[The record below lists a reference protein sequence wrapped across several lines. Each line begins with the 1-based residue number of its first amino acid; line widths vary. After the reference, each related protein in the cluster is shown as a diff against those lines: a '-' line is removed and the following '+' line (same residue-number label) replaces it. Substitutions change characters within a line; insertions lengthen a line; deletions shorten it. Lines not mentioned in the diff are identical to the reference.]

1 MDKEFLNDILV
12 QMDIMQ
18 TGCGSFDGL
27 EVIGE
32 FEYLP
37 EAQTIVQ
44 QRANGSSAREA
55 VTQAFAARFDA
66 AKLSPEQREEHLVQL
81 TEKLEEQDRLEV
93 FRQLKPVLVN
103 QRIDVNTMSLLLWQ
117 ADPMGTCC
125 NMNEGM
131 SNEYYSIADGI
142 VELLDSGER
151 FEIALDKV
159 FEESFWEQCLQAE
172 HRVARVQSLVN
183 NVNAL
188 IAKSN

>member
-18 TGCGSFDGL
+18 TGCGCFDGL
-27 EVIGE
+27 KVSGE

-103 QRIDVNTMSLLLWQ
+103 RRMDVNTMSLLLWQ
-117 ADPMGTCC
+117 ADLMGTGC
-125 NMNEGM
+125 NIQEGM
-131 SNEYYSIADGI
+131 ADEYSSEADEITG
-142 VELLDSGER
+142 LLASGMEFRAALEQVFDER
-151 FEIALDKV
+151 F
-159 FEESFWEQCLQAE
+159 WEGCLQE
-172 HRVARVQSLVN
+172 ARRSPSLQ
-183 NVNAL
+183 AL
-188 IAKSN
+188 LSTVDSLAAV